1 MPAKKLPAEHGH
13 GAPNGPHNGSQEP
26 PRKGP
31 QGAPRG
37 LNGPRGP
44 RDPRSPELSVVDR
57 IKEYILLG
65 RLAPGDPMPTE
76 NELSEQL
83 AVSRSRIREAMKTLS
98 ALDIVEVRHGY
109 GTYVGRLSLTA
120 MVESL
125 AFRGLLNAQ
134 DDQDVMADLID
145 VRELIETSLAEVVV
159 ENTTPEML
167 ESMRQLTRTMHEKAA
182 RGEEFLAE
190 DREFHLLL
198 MRTTGNALAVQLT
211 GAFWDVHAI
220 ALGALPGTTD
230 LAQTADAHVAV
241 LDAIGAGDSA
251 LLRKAIV
258 RHYAPIR
265 ERMGHRA
272 PQGGATA
279 D

>member
-1 MPAKKLPAEHGH
+1 M
-13 GAPNGPHNGSQEP
+13 
-26 PRKGP
+26 
-31 QGAPRG
+31 
-37 LNGPRGP
+37 
-44 RDPRSPELSVVDR
+44 SVVDR

-76 NELSEQL
+76 NELSERL
-83 AVSRSRIREAMKTLS
+83 GVSRSRVREAMKTLS

-145 VRELIETSLAEVVV
+145 VRQLVETSLAELVVDQA
-159 ENTTPEML
+159 EPEVL
-167 ESMRQLTRTMHEKAA
+167 ESLRRLTATMHEKAA

-198 MRTTGNALAVQLT
+198 MRATGNALAVQLT

-220 ALGALPGTTD
+220 ALRAVPGSTD
-230 LAQTADAHVAV
+230 LAQTAAGHVAV
-241 LDAIGAGDSA
+241 VDAIAAGDSA
-251 LLRKAIV
+251 LLRRAIV
-258 RHYAPIR
+258 AHYAPIR
-265 ERMGHRA
+265 ERLGHRA
-272 PQGGATA
+272 PPGGTTGE
-279 D
+279 

>member
-1 MPAKKLPAEHGH
+1 MPAKKLPAEHGLR
-13 GAPNGPHNGSQEP
+13 PNA
-26 PRKGP
+26 
-31 QGAPRG
+31 APRSSG
-37 LNGPRGP
+37 
-44 RDPRSPELSVVDR
+44 LSVVDR
-57 IKEYILLG
+57 IKEYILLN

-83 AVSRSRIREAMKTLS
+83 AVSRSRVREAMKTLS

-125 AFRGLLNAQ
+125 AFRGMLDAQ

-145 VRELIETSLAEVVV
+145 VRQLIETSLADVVV
-159 ENTTPEML
+159 ERATPEML
-167 ESMRQLTRTMHEKAA
+167 ASMRQLTHTMHEKAA

-198 MRTTGNALAVQLT
+198 MQTTGNALAVQLT

-220 ALGALPGTTD
+220 ALGALPGSTD
-230 LAQTADAHVAV
+230 LPQTADAHVAV
-241 LDAIGAGDSA
+241 LDAIGASDSDR
-251 LLRKAIV
+251 LRTAIV
-258 RHYAPIR
+258 SHYAPIR
-265 ERMGHRA
+265 DRMSRRTGDREGRRT
-272 PQGGATA
+272 PPGATGE
-279 D
+279 

>member
-1 MPAKKLPAEHGH
+1 MPAKKLPAEHGLRH
-13 GAPNGPHNGSQEP
+13 LRGSGDL
-26 PRKGP
+26 R
-31 QGAPRG
+31 AS
-37 LNGPRGP
+37 
-44 RDPRSPELSVVDR
+44 RSAELSVVDR

-145 VRELIETSLAEVVV
+145 VRQLIETSLAELIV
-159 ENTTPEML
+159 EKTTPELMA
-167 ESMRQLTRTMHEKAA
+167 SMRRLTGTMHEKAA

-198 MRTTGNALAVQLT
+198 MQTTGNALAVQLT
-211 GAFWDVHAI
+211 GAFWDVHSI
-220 ALGALPGTTD
+220 ALGALPGATD
-230 LAQTADAHVAV
+230 LRQTAAAHVAV
-241 LDAIGAGDSA
+241 LDAIGAADSA
-251 LLRKAIV
+251 RLRASIV
-258 RHYAPIR
+258 SHYAPIR
-265 ERMGHRA
+265 ERLGRRT
-272 PQGGATA
+272 PPGANA
-279 D
+279 E

>member
-1 MPAKKLPAEHGH
+1 MPAKKLPAENGH
-13 GAPNGPHNGSQEP
+13 GAPHGAPPGPHDGT
-26 PRKGP
+26 RV
-31 QGAPRG
+31 
-37 LNGPRGP
+37 PRGP
-44 RDPRSPELSVVDR
+44 RSSELSVVDR

-145 VRELIETSLAEVVV
+145 VRELIETSLAELVV
-159 ENTTPEML
+159 ERRTPEML

-182 RGEEFLAE
+182 RGEEFLEE

-241 LDAIGAGDSA
+241 LDAIGEGDSA

-272 PQGGATA
+272 PPGGTTA